1 MRSVAA
7 FLCDRSAADHT
18 GHRHRGTAHCVLFVE
33 RVFVCL
39 GGWAAQR
46 QNTPRR
52 HLSLH
57 YRPGHRLGTDVGNG
71 HHHRLAGPCTGG
83 HRATLSRPRSDRRRR
98 ERLIVAGLVLKNVW
112 KKFGGVTAVRELNL
126 EIRDREFVS
135 FLGPSGC
142 GKTTTLNMIAGLE
155 NVTSGEILMDG
166 RDLTK
171 VPPRS
176 RNLAMVFQGYA
187 LYPHMTVADNI
198 GFALSVRNIDKAEIA
213 RRVADAAERLELQDM
228 LGRYPRQLSG
238 GHRQRV
244 ALGRAFVRDPHV
256 FLLDEPLSNL
266 DAVLRVQTRV
276 ELKRLFAELDT
287 TAIYVTHDQ
296 AEAMTMSD
304 RIAVFSR
311 GELQQFASPLEI
323 YRNPANRFVATFVG
337 SPPMSV
343 FEGTVDDGGNMRLLG
358 AAIPLTEA
366 ARSKLRAGATYDVG
380 LRPEDVIVGAAG
392 DKRARVDLVE
402 HLGAMTILHLR
413 SPAGR
418 LIAQSSANEEAK
430 LGEMVSISVHP
441 RALYVFDRTSGRVLV
456 ILAIVEAN

>member
-1 MRSVAA
+1 M
-7 FLCDRSAADHT
+7 
-18 GHRHRGTAHCVLFVE
+18 
-33 RVFVCL
+33 
-39 GGWAAQR
+39 
-46 QNTPRR
+46 
-52 HLSLH
+52 
-57 YRPGHRLGTDVGNG
+57 
-71 HHHRLAGPCTGG
+71 
-83 HRATLSRPRSDRRRR
+83 
-98 ERLIVAGLVLKNVW
+98 AGLTLRNVW
-112 KKFGGVTAVRELNL
+112 KKFGSVTAVRELNL
-126 EIRDREFVS
+126 DIRDREFVS

-155 NVTSGEILMDG
+155 NVSSGEILMDG

-198 GFALSVRNIDKAEIA
+198 GFALTVRNMERAEIA
-213 RRVADAAERLELQDM
+213 RRVADAAERLELKDM
-228 LGRYPRQLSG
+228 LDRYPRQLSG
-238 GHRQRV
+238 GQRQRV

-287 TAIYVTHDQ
+287 TAVYVTHDQ

-343 FEGTVDDGGNMRLLG
+343 FPGTLDDGGNLRVLGVSVPLADRVKPRLRVG
-358 AAIPLTEA
+358 A
-366 ARSKLRAGATYDVG
+366 SYDVG
-380 LRPEDVIVGAAG
+380 LRPEDIGVGSVG
-392 DKRARVDLVE
+392 DVSVRVDLVE
-402 HLGAMTILHLR
+402 HLGAMTILHLS
-413 SPAGR
+413 SPGGR
-418 LIAQSSANEEAK
+418 LIAQSNAAEPAK
-430 LGEMVSISVHP
+430 AGEMVFARINP
-441 RALYVFDRTSGRVLV
+441 RTLYVFDSASGE
-456 ILAIVEAN
+456 AIVTPARIDAN

>member
-1 MRSVAA
+1 M
-7 FLCDRSAADHT
+7 
-18 GHRHRGTAHCVLFVE
+18 
-33 RVFVCL
+33 
-39 GGWAAQR
+39 
-46 QNTPRR
+46 
-52 HLSLH
+52 
-57 YRPGHRLGTDVGNG
+57 
-71 HHHRLAGPCTGG
+71 
-83 HRATLSRPRSDRRRR
+83 
-98 ERLIVAGLVLKNVW
+98 AGLILRNVW
-112 KKFGGVTAVRELNL
+112 KKFGAVTAVRELNL

-155 NVTSGEILMDG
+155 SVTSGEILMDG
-166 RDLTK
+166 QDLTK

-198 GFALSVRNIDKAEIA
+198 GFALKVRNIEKAEID
-213 RRVADAAERLELQDM
+213 RRVADAAERLELKDM
-228 LGRYPRQLSG
+228 LERYPRQLSG
-238 GHRQRV
+238 GQRQRV

-276 ELKRLFAELDT
+276 ELKRLFSELDT

-311 GELQQFASPLEI
+311 GELQQFAAPLDI

-343 FEGTVDDGGNMRLLG
+343 FPGTFEDSGNLKFLG
-358 AAIPLTEA
+358 ASVPVPDQVKP
-366 ARSKLRAGATYDVG
+366 RLRADATYDVG
-380 LRPEDVIVGAAG
+380 LRPEDVSVGVSG
-392 DKRARVDLVE
+392 DVSVRVDFVE
-402 HLGAMTILHLR
+402 HLGAMTILHL
-413 SPAGR
+413 SLPGGR
-418 LIAQSSANEEAK
+418 LIAQSNAAEPAK
-430 LGEMVSISVHP
+430 AGDTVFARINP
-441 RALYVFDRTSGRVLV
+441 RTLYVFDPATGAALV
-456 ILAIVEAN
+456 TPALIDAN